1 LFVHDLVVCVA
12 VEGPGSNVVSAVLF
26 CDGAMVVCVCV
37 CPHLYL
43 CTRVILS
50 QFVYRVSEPR
60 LHDEGGVVSHTWV
73 GPKLCAL

>member
-1 LFVHDLVVCVA
+1 MLFLRSCSVMEQWL
-12 VEGPGSNVVSAVLF
+12 
-26 CDGAMVVCVCV
+26 CVCV

-60 LHDEGGVVSHTWV
+60 LYDEGGVVSHTWV